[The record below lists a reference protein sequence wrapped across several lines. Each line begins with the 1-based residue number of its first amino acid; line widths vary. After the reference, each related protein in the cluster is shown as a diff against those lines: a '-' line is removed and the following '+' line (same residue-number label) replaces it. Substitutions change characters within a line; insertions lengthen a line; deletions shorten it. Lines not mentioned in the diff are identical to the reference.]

1 MCAHLFQQTGT
12 LVKLILRQERLK
24 IFIWLFSLV
33 AVTLAAAAAYPTVYT
48 DEQSR
53 LAYALTMKNPAMI
66 AMLGPGYAL
75 EDYASFG
82 PILSTDML
90 IFTVIA
96 VSVMNILFV
105 VRSTRA
111 DEEDGRLELIRS
123 LPVGRLS
130 YLSASIITAVVT
142 NLLLALLVGFGLYA
156 LNIEGIDLAGSLLYG
171 FNLGAVGLLFAVL
184 TALFAQLAETSRG
197 AMMLS
202 FAALI
207 AAYLI
212 RAVGDVSNETL
223 SFISPLGW
231 AVRTDVFVGN
241 HWWPV
246 LLSSAAAVVL
256 IAVSFY
262 LNSVR
267 DLDAGFIPA
276 GKGKE
281 HASPFLQ
288 TLFGFTLRL
297 QSFNIVAWGIG
308 IMLISAAFG
317 AVMGDLETYFADM
330 ELLQEFFLAEDPDF
344 SMADQFIAL
353 LMAIMSLF
361 CAIPAAIAVLKLRGE
376 ENKNRTEHFYG
387 RAVSRTRLL
396 GVYVLVAV
404 IVSVVMQLLVALGL
418 WSAMIAVME
427 DAISFK
433 TIFSAALVYL
443 PALWIVVSLAVLLLG
458 TAPKAVGLVWFYV
471 TYCFIVVYLGGLLD
485 FPQWAK
491 NLSVFELIPQIPLDD
506 LTFKPLI
513 MLTLGSLVVSF
524 VGFLGYNRRDITG

>member
-1 MCAHLFQQTGT
+1 MYAHLFQQTGT

-24 IFIWLFSLV
+24 FFIWLFTLV
-33 AVTLAAAAAYPTVYT
+33 VVTLAAAAAYPNVYT

-66 AMLGPGYAL
+66 AMLGPGYAVEEYTAL
-75 EDYASFG
+75 G

-96 VSVMNILFV
+96 VAVMNILFV

-111 DEEDGRLELIRS
+111 DEEDGRLELVRS

-130 YLSASIITAVVT
+130 YLSASIITAVIT
-142 NLLLALLVGFGLYA
+142 NLLLALLIGFGLYA

-171 FNLGAVGLLFAVL
+171 FNLGAMGLLFAVL

-207 AAYLI
+207 TAYLI

-241 HWWPV
+241 EWWPV
-246 LLSSAAAVVL
+246 LLSSAVAVVL
-256 IAVSFY
+256 IVVSLY
-262 LNSVR
+262 LNSIR

-276 GKGKE
+276 RKGRE

-297 QSFNIVAWGIG
+297 QSVNIAAWGIG
-308 IMLISAAFG
+308 VLLLGAAFG
-317 AVMGDLETYFADM
+317 AVMGDLETYFANM
-330 ELLQEFFLAEDPDF
+330 ELLQAFFLAEGPDF
-344 SMADQFIAL
+344 SMAEQFIAL

-361 CAIPAAIAVLKLRGE
+361 CAIPAAMAVLKLRGE
-376 ENKNRTEHFYG
+376 ENKNRTEHFYS

-396 GVYVLVAV
+396 AVYVLVAV
-404 IVSVVMQLLVALGL
+404 LVSVIMQLLVAFGL
-418 WSAMIAVME
+418 WSASVAVME
-427 DAISFK
+427 DAISFE
-433 TIFSAALVYL
+433 TIFNAALVYL
-443 PALWIVVSLAVLLLG
+443 PALWIVISLAVFLLG
-458 TAPKAVGLVWFYV
+458 VAPKAVGLVWFYLA
-471 TYCFIVVYLGGLLD
+471 YCFIVVYFGGLLD

-491 NLSVFELIPQIPLDD
+491 NLSVFELVPQIPLDD
-506 LTFKPLI
+506 LTFKPLV
-513 MLTLGSLVVSF
+513 MLTLGSLIITCL
-524 VGFLGYNRRDITG
+524 GFLGYNRRDITG